1 MDVKQKIYKLMD
13 ERKWT
18 TYMLAEKA
26 NLTQSTVSSLFRND
40 RMPSIQTL
48 EKLCVAFG
56 ITLADFFA
64 DEDADDEGR
73 VLAARINCLPER
85 RKKIAK
91 ALVEEF
97 EAK

>member
-1 MDVKQKIYKLMD
+1 MDIKQKIYKLMD

-18 TYMLAEKA
+18 TYTLAEKA
-26 NLTQSTVSSLFRND
+26 NLTQSTISSLFRND
-40 RMPSIQTL
+40 RTPSIQTL
-48 EKLCVAFG
+48 EKLCVALG

-64 DEDADDEGR
+64 EEGTDNEGR
-73 VLAARINCLPER
+73 ILAARINCLPER